1 MLDDHWL
8 LDSFHT
14 FRDERHELI
23 SSSFPQIPQMS
34 PQNNQGNPL
43 LTPSSLS
50 LSLAPPRAPPVG
62 TAHRNILYN
71 EDPSKAPITHHH
83 RTHGDDH
90 SQAIG
95 LLRSHHLAV
104 QHDHGMKERVEKI
117 LHSIYSESN
126 GCCLRIPHPHISHA
140 LDSGDQF
147 TRKLGRTI
155 PIWLQHKGRDDGYF
169 RSISDTIV
177 TMTIPLLAIVNPTGA
192 RHFMDLTKSK
202 ITMAYGKNEMQKIDL
217 FLPKGESRGLV
228 YFVVSRNK
236 NERLNE

>member
-1 MLDDHWL
+1 MSQMTPQDD
-8 LDSFHT
+8 
-14 FRDERHELI
+14 
-23 SSSFPQIPQMS
+23 
-34 PQNNQGNPL
+34 GNIL

-71 EDPSKAPITHHH
+71 ENPSKAPLTHHH

-104 QHDHGMKERVEKI
+104 QHDHGMKEYVEKI
-117 LHSIYSESN
+117 LLSIYSESKR
-126 GCCLRIPHPHISHA
+126 GRLRLPHPHISHA

-147 TRKLGRTI
+147 TRKLGRAI
-155 PIWLQHKGRDDGYF
+155 PIWMQHKGRDEGHF

-177 TMTIPLLAIVNPTGA
+177 TMTIPLLAIANPTGA
-192 RHFMDLTKSK
+192 RHFMELTSSK
-202 ITMAYGKNEMQKIDL
+202 MTMAYGKNEMQKIDL
-217 FLPKGESRGLV
+217 FLPNGKNRGLV
-228 YFVVSRNK
+228 YFVVRSDK
-236 NERLNE
+236 SKAIE